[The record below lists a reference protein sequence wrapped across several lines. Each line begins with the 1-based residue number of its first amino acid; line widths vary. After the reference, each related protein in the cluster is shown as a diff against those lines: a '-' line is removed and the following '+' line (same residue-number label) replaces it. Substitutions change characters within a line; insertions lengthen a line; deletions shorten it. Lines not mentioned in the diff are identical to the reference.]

1 MAIVVIL
8 LKWLLKSASDHYSGL
23 WLWDFGF
30 SKQMWDMGV
39 SINGGTPNGWFM
51 MENPFR
57 MDDLGGTPFLHM
69 LWDIYMYIYIILYPH
84 DIPVTSP
91 VKVNINHHKS
101 RYFGLGGLANK
112 CTYKNWCSQRYV
124 GLALCCPSSR
134 RSLDHPLGGFN
145 MSQLSRQPLDECGK
159 PNVIKHPQVI
169 TMESPKCVYWIAF
182 GKPRRP

>member
-1 MAIVVIL
+1 MAVPQMDGLWWKIL
-8 LKWLLKSASDHYSGL
+8 LEWMIWGEPHS
-23 WLWDFGF
+23 
-30 SKQMWDMGV
+30 
-39 SINGGTPNGWFM
+39 SICCETFIC
-51 MENPFR
+51 
-57 MDDLGGTPFLHM
+57 
-69 LWDIYMYIYIILYPH
+69 IYIYIYIILYPH